1 MNATHA
7 LGWALVHF
15 LWQGAALAIV
25 LGVALALIRPT
36 AARTRYTFAIVTLAA
51 MLVVPVATTLRLYE
65 PAVVSSPAT
74 AAPTFVVN
82 TSPSPAP
89 HAAGADVK
97 SLPSL
102 TTASQSNRAGRFL
115 LLRDRLEPVL
125 PWLVVAWML
134 GVLILS
140 VRLAYGWMAAR
151 RLRTHGTRDVSAALQ
166 DVLARLAARLRVN
179 RPVRLLESLLV
190 EVPAVIGWLRPVV
203 LVPAS
208 ALTGLTPQQLEVLLA
223 HELAHVRRY
232 DYLVNLIQCVIE
244 TLLFYHP
251 AVWWVSRRIREE
263 REHCCDDLVVALCG
277 DPHLYATALVG
288 MERLRP
294 ATPRLALAATG
305 GSLLTR
311 VRRLILP
318 TPARTEYFPRWAA
331 GIAGMLALTVGLLTT
346 GSDRLA
352 GEPARDQ
359 LADTTRTAPDTVLR
373 HPDASQPL
381 AQRWDWARAQARQLN
396 RRMYWVG
403 YTIKR
408 PAWLEHSVY
417 VDRGME
423 VKGQNITISGRMYG
437 NFQGF
442 MFRGVRL
449 APLTGAGDSDEI
461 ALLFGFTDQG
471 GKPALTRVHVASS
484 YLPVDFRGRSLLWLG
499 SATDA
504 QSLPIVQDLF
514 AAASNPDLREDVV
527 SALGIHGSSEV
538 VVPLLVRLLTG
549 REPDGV
555 REQAA
560 EWLGFH
566 PSSAA
571 VTALSAA
578 ARTDASGDVR
588 RRAAESLGDNTLPA
602 AMDSSIAIAKTA
614 SDADARRAAV
624 EGLGQKTDDRAHTAL
639 VSIAQSDR
647 DEDVERAAV
656 EALGE
661 LSDGRGLPALR
672 EIARNHR
679 SSDVRRAAVETLAE
693 HLPTADAI
701 ALLKSIATNESDA
714 DVQRAAVEKLG
725 ELSPT
730 AETVQFLST
739 LMSNSRSEDVQRQ
752 ALETLG
758 DIGVLGLPAIID
770 VARSHPSADLRRAAI
785 ETIGDKLPPAQ
796 ALDILG
802 PIARRDRDSDVQGRA
817 IETLGNLKD
826 QRAYNLLV
834 DVARTSPSSDVRRK
848 AIETLGESGHPDSV
862 RAVLSDFARRTNDPE
877 AAQEAIETLGEMKD
891 AQALAVIARVART
904 PGDLDVRRKAL
915 ETYVEAASSDSA
927 LALLK
932 SILASNAPEDI
943 NSKVLET
950 LEEMDEGAGIPLLI
964 ETARSHPNREVRAD
978 ALRRL
983 AESDDPRAQKVF
995 DQTLRRP

>member
-36 AARTRYTFAIVTLAA
+36 AARTRYTFAIVTLVA

-65 PAVVSSPAT
+65 PTVVSSPAT
-74 AAPTFVVN
+74 TAPSFEVN
-82 TSPSPAP
+82 ASPSLR
-89 HAAGADVK
+89 AAGAGVK

-102 TTASQSNRAGRFL
+102 TAASQSKSAGRFT

-125 PWLVVAWML
+125 PWLVVTWML

-140 VRLAYGWMAAR
+140 VRLAYGWIAAR
-151 RLRTHGTRDVSAALQ
+151 RLRTRGTRDVSAALQ
-166 DVLARLAARLRVN
+166 NVLARLAARLRVN

-232 DYLVNLIQCVIE
+232 DYLVNLFQCVIE

-263 REHCCDDLVVALCG
+263 REHCCDDLAVRVCG
-277 DPHLYATALVG
+277 DPHLYATALVS
-288 MERLRP
+288 MERIR
-294 ATPRLALAATG
+294 ATTPRLALAATG
-305 GSLLTR
+305 GGGSLITR
-311 VRRLILP
+311 VRRLVLP
-318 TPARTEYFPRWAA
+318 TTARTEYFPRWTA
-331 GIAGMLALTVGLLTT
+331 GLAGVLAVTVALLAT

-352 GEPARDQ
+352 VASATHIA
-359 LADTTRTAPDTVLR
+359 ADTTRVRPDTVLR
-373 HPDASQPL
+373 HPDPSQPL
-381 AQRWDWARAQARQLN
+381 AQRWDWARNQARQLN
-396 RRMYWVG
+396 RHMYWVG

-408 PAWLEHSVY
+408 PVWLEHSVY

-423 VKGQNITISGRMYG
+423 VTGQNITISGRMYG

-449 APLTGAGDSDEI
+449 APLTGAGDSDDI
-461 ALLFGFTDQG
+461 ALLFGFTDQN
-471 GKPALTRVHVASS
+471 GKPVLTHVHVASA

-504 QSLPIVQDLF
+504 ESLPIVQDLF

-527 SALGIHGSSEV
+527 SALGIHGSSDV

-549 REPDGV
+549 READGV

-566 PSSAA
+566 PSAGA
-571 VTALSAA
+571 VVALSTA

-588 RRAAESLGDNTLPA
+588 RRASESLGDNTLPA
-602 AMDSSIAIAKTA
+602 ATDSSIAIAKTA
-614 SDADARRAAV
+614 GDPDARRAAV
-624 EGLGQKTDDRAHTAL
+624 EGLVQKSDDRAHTAL
-639 VSIAQSDR
+639 VSIAQNDR

-661 LSDGRGLPALR
+661 LSSGRGLPAVR

-679 SSDVRRAAVETLAE
+679 SSDVRRTAVETLAE
-693 HLPTADAI
+693 HLPPPEAI
-701 ALLKSIATNESDA
+701 ALLESIATNDANA
-714 DVQRAAVEKLG
+714 DVQRTAVEKLG
-725 ELSPT
+725 ELAPT
-730 AETVQFLST
+730 AETVRFLST
-739 LMSNSRSEDVQRQ
+739 LLSNSRTEDVQRQ

-758 DIGVLGLPAIID
+758 
-770 VARSHPSADLRRAAI
+770 
-785 ETIGDKLPPAQ
+785 
-796 ALDILG
+796 
-802 PIARRDRDSDVQGRA
+802 
-817 IETLGNLKD
+817 NLKD
-826 QRAYNLLV
+826 ERAYSLLV
-834 DVARTSPSSDVRRK
+834 DVARTNPSSDVRRK

-862 RAVLSDFARRTNDPE
+862 LAVLSDLARRTNDPE
-877 AAQEAIETLGEMKD
+877 AAGEAIEALGEMKG
-891 AQALAVIARVART
+891 ARAFAVIARVART
-904 PGDLDVRRKAL
+904 PGDVDVRRKAL
-915 ETYVEAASSDSA
+915 ETYVESASSDSA

-932 SILASNAPEDI
+932 SILASNAPEDM
-943 NSKVLET
+943 NTKVLET
-950 LEEMDEGAGIPLLI
+950 LEEMDGGAGIPLLI
-964 ETARSHPNREVRAD
+964 ETARSHPNRDVRAD